1 MADKI
6 VGLARRLVA
15 EKMIDE
21 AKAQQSILEAKH
33 QGTPL
38 AHYLVRNKHVDQ
50 YALAVTTA
58 DEFQLPLIEIESFEL
73 DHCPVSVVDA
83 DLVKK
88 HRILPL
94 SANST
99 RLFLAISYPGDLS
112 AINEIAFHCGLKIEL
127 IIAEDTKLD
136 SAIKAYLQRISR
148 SYSSQAVIDS
158 TLEDEIA
165 INSPTLSEGEEE
177 LNTFDETPLVR
188 FINNLLLEAI
198 ALRAS
203 DIHFEPYENVYRI
216 RFRIDGL
223 LREMTRPPVKLTA
236 RLASRIKIM
245 AHLDIAEKRVPQDG
259 RLRIRLAGKRS
270 IDFRVS
276 SLPTLW
282 GEKIVMRIL
291 DPLSTNLNIDTLG
304 MEPGQK
310 EAYLQALQKQQGLI
324 LVTGPTGSGKSLT
337 LYSGLNSLNAST
349 RNISTVEDPVEITIE
364 GINQLAVNVK
374 TGISF
379 SGALRAI
386 LRQDPDIIMLGEIRD
401 LETAEIVLRAA
412 QTGHL
417 VLTTLH
423 TLSAAASL
431 NRLRNIGI
439 PRYNLA
445 STISLIVAQ
454 RLARKL
460 CERCK
465 EAIEIPEK
473 ILIEQG
479 LTTQLHPNPQLF
491 RATGCDDCVDGFRGR
506 VGFYEVVPVS
516 KGLSRIIMEGGRTQQ
531 FRKHMRKHGYLNLR
545 QAALLKVAQGLTS
558 LEEANR
564 LT

>member
-1 MADKI
+1 MPVKI

-15 EKMIDE
+15 ETMIDE
-21 AKAQQSILEAKH
+21 ALAQQAISKAARQE
-33 QGTPL
+33 TPL
-38 AHYLVRNKHVDQ
+38 AHYLVHNKLVDQ

-58 DEFQLPLIEIESFEL
+58 DEFQLPLIDIESFDL
-73 DHCPVSVVDA
+73 NYCPVNIVGA
-83 DLVKK
+83 DQIKK

-94 SANST
+94 SARGK
-99 RLFLAISYPGDLS
+99 RLFLAISYPGDLAS
-112 AINEIAFHCGLKIEL
+112 INEIAFHCGLKIEL
-127 IIAEDTKLD
+127 VIAEDSKLD
-136 SAIKAYLQRISR
+136 SAIEAYLQRISR
-148 SYSSQAVIDS
+148 SYSSKAALDGK
-158 TLEDEIA
+158 LENEIA
-165 INSPTLSEGEEE
+165 IDPASISEDEEE
-177 LNTFDETPLVR
+177 LNIFDETPLVR

-198 ALRAS
+198 ILRAS
-203 DIHFEPYENVYRI
+203 DIHFEPYESVYRI

-245 AHLDIAEKRVPQDG
+245 AHLDIAEKRAPQDG
-259 RLRIRLAGKRS
+259 RIRIRLAGKRT
-270 IDFRVS
+270 IDVRVS
-276 SLPTLW
+276 TLPTLW

-291 DPLSTNLNIDTLG
+291 DPLHTDLNMNSLG
-304 MEPGQK
+304 MEPEQK

-337 LYSGLNSLNAST
+337 LYSGLSSLNANT
-349 RNISTVEDPVEITIE
+349 KNISTVEDPVEIIID
-364 GINQLAVNVK
+364 GINQLAVNAK

-454 RLARKL
+454 RLARRL

-465 EAIEIPEK
+465 EAVEIPEK
-473 ILIEQG
+473 VLVEQG
-479 LTTQLHPNPQLF
+479 LTPQLHPSPRLF
-491 RATGCDDCVDGFRGR
+491 RAKGCGNCVDGFRGR
-506 VGFYEVVPVS
+506 IGFYEVVPVS
-516 KGLSRIIMEGGRTQQ
+516 KGLSRIIMQGGRTQRFQ
-531 FRKHMRKHGYLNLR
+531 KHMTKHGLLDLR
-545 QAALLKVAQGLTS
+545 EAALLKVAQGLTS

>member
-1 MADKI
+1 MAVKL

-15 EKMIDE
+15 ENLIDE
-21 AKAQQSILEAKH
+21 TRVQQAILKATH
-33 QGTPL
+33 QDIAL
-38 AHYLVRNKHVDQ
+38 CHYLACNKLVDQ
-50 YALAVTTA
+50 YALAVITS
-58 DEFQLPLIEIESFEL
+58 DEFKLPLIEIESFDL
-73 DHCPVSVVDA
+73 DHCPVSIVDV

-94 SANST
+94 ST
-99 RLFLAISYPGDLS
+99 RDKCLFLAISYPGDLG
-112 AINEIAFHCGLKIEL
+112 AIDEIAFHSGLKVEL
-127 IIAEDTKLD
+127 VIAEDSKLD
-136 SAIKAYLQRISR
+136 SAINNYLQRTSR
-148 SYSSQAVIDS
+148 SYSNKAAIDS
-158 TLEDEIA
+158 NLENEIA
-165 INSPTLSEGEEE
+165 IDSSSVSEREEE

-198 ALRAS
+198 SLRAS
-203 DIHFEPYENVYRI
+203 DIHFEPYESIYRI

-245 AHLDIAEKRVPQDG
+245 AHLDIAEKRAPQDG
-259 RLRIRLAGKRS
+259 RIHIRLAGKRT
-270 IDFRVS
+270 IDVRVN

-291 DPLSTNLNIDTLG
+291 DPLNTDLNMDTLG
-304 MEPGQK
+304 MEPQQK

-337 LYSGLNSLNAST
+337 LYSGLNSLNANT
-349 RNISTVEDPVEITIE
+349 KNISTVEDPVEITIE
-364 GINQLAVNVK
+364 GINQLAVNAK

-379 SGALRAI
+379 SVALRAI

-454 RLARKL
+454 RLARRL
-460 CERCK
+460 CEHCK
-465 EAIEIPEK
+465 ESVEIPEK
-473 ILIEQG
+473 TLAELG
-479 LTTQLHPNPQLF
+479 LSAELHPNPRFF
-491 RATGCDDCVDGFRGR
+491 RAKGCADCRDGFRGR
-506 VGFYEVVPVS
+506 IGFYEVVPVS
-516 KGLSRIIMEGGRTQQ
+516 KSLSRIIMEGGRTQR
-531 FRKHMRKHGYLNLR
+531 FRKHMKKHGLLDLR
-545 QAALLKVAQGLTS
+545 EAALLKVAQGLTS

>member
-1 MADKI
+1 MTVKI

-15 EKMIDE
+15 ENLIDE
-21 AKAQQSILEAKH
+21 AKIQQVILEATQH
-33 QGTPL
+33 NTTL
-38 AHYLVRNKHVDQ
+38 AHYLARNRIIDQ
-50 YALAVTTA
+50 STLAITTS
-58 DEFQLPLIEIESFEL
+58 DEFHLPLIEIESYDL
-73 DHCPVSVVDA
+73 NCCPVNVIDA

-94 SANST
+94 ST
-99 RLFLAISYPGDLS
+99 RDKHLFLALSYPGDLG
-112 AINEIAFHCGLKIEL
+112 ALHEIAFHSGLKIEM
-127 IIAEDTKLD
+127 IIAEDIKLD
-136 SAIKAYLQRISR
+136 SAINQYLRLSSR
-148 SYSSQAVIDS
+148 SYTSKAAVDS
-158 TLEDEIA
+158 KLGDEIA
-165 INSPTLSEGEEE
+165 IDSATVSVDEEE

-203 DIHFEPYENVYRI
+203 DIHFEPYESVYRI

-245 AHLDIAEKRVPQDG
+245 AHLDIAEKRAPQDG
-259 RLRIRLAGKRS
+259 RIRVRLAWKRT
-270 IDFRVS
+270 IDIRVN

-291 DPLSTNLNIDTLG
+291 DPLNTDLSMDALG

-310 EAYLQALQKQQGLI
+310 EAYLLALQKQQGLI

-337 LYSGLNSLNAST
+337 LYSGLNSLNT
-349 RNISTVEDPVEITIE
+349 NTKNISTVEDPVEITIE
-364 GINQLAVNVK
+364 GINQLAVNAK

-401 LETAEIVLRAA
+401 LETAEIVIRAA

-454 RLARKL
+454 RLARRL

-465 EAIEIPEK
+465 ETVEIPERV
-473 ILIEQG
+473 LEEQG
-479 LTTQLHPNPQLF
+479 LTAQLHPSPLLF
-491 RATGCDDCVDGFRGR
+491 RAKGCDDCGNGFRGR
-506 VGFYEVVPVS
+506 IGFYEVVPVS
-516 KGLSRIIMEGGRTQQ
+516 ERLSRIIMEGGSTQR
-531 FRKHMRKHGYLNLR
+531 FRKYMSKHGILALR
-545 QAALLKVAQGLTS
+545 EAALRKVAQGLTS